1 MEDFSHLWER
11 QVTVLRDNFSADSSV
26 RAPTSG
32 SPSLQRGD
40 GGRDYDTHESEHGWD
55 DKINSVVDALD
66 ELALQSPTGK
76 TNTTAT
82 QSPRTPWFPDGDAY
96 TETVPLR
103 SSKIQALPVLPWP
116 TDPPTPSPSLWPP
129 QQNQKDHQEQLLCP
143 HYTARQLPLSPSTL
157 SSRTAVPGST
167 TVTPATTLHSPL
179 PFIQSVP
186 PSSVSALCLSWA
198 PPLARPGPDGQL
210 FSPSLPTN
218 TEAVRTCFKKRGWK
232 VQCRLIPNDYSTSAV
247 ETVVD
252 KFLAQS
258 QNQTVQHEK
267 RNRSRSEV
275 TSRGGEL
282 LIVYYHGFG
291 ATEEDGRLR
300 FSSDEG
306 SHFYWDDVRDP
317 IMQHPGDVLLIFDCT
332 APFPLSSSK
341 SNRPQQSHTGE
352 EAEPPQEI
360 RLFMGPGV
368 LSRKGTKQVLGVC
381 VPSLLASGRS
391 RFGAEPLNISFK
403 LSKEKQKPEMAEK
416 PRARPRSLL
425 LPGFDL
431 NDLEPS
437 DSVEPQGDQG
447 AAQPELEQSGS
458 PWKLDDTM
466 TKALCRILDR
476 DRNRVKT
483 EVGMNEILSVQRLCS
498 LVREDIRQTSTL
510 PSTIGSEQR
519 EAIREVERGLAGRV
533 FVTQLGGGQIQDIY
547 LPCLGA

>member
-1 MEDFSHLWER
+1 QVFSR
-11 QVTVLRDNFSADSSV
+11 
-26 RAPTSG
+26 
-32 SPSLQRGD
+32 
-40 GGRDYDTHESEHGWD
+40 
-55 DKINSVVDALD
+55 
-66 ELALQSPTGK
+66 QSPTGK

-300 FSSDEG
+300 FSRYYSFP
-306 SHFYWDDVRDP
+306 H
-317 IMQHPGDVLLIFDCT
+317 
-332 APFPLSSSK
+332 FPLQNSIFPHMDSWIGNPNPK
-341 SNRPQQSHTGE
+341 
-352 EAEPPQEI
+352 
-360 RLFMGPGV
+360 LFMGPGV

>member
-1 MEDFSHLWER
+1 M
-11 QVTVLRDNFSADSSV
+11 
-26 RAPTSG
+26 
-32 SPSLQRGD
+32 
-40 GGRDYDTHESEHGWD
+40 
-55 DKINSVVDALD
+55 
-66 ELALQSPTGK
+66 
-76 TNTTAT
+76 
-82 QSPRTPWFPDGDAY
+82 
-96 TETVPLR
+96 
-103 SSKIQALPVLPWP
+103 
-116 TDPPTPSPSLWPP
+116 
-129 QQNQKDHQEQLLCP
+129 
-143 HYTARQLPLSPSTL
+143 
-157 SSRTAVPGST
+157 
-167 TVTPATTLHSPL
+167 
-179 PFIQSVP
+179 
-186 PSSVSALCLSWA
+186 
-198 PPLARPGPDGQL
+198 
-210 FSPSLPTN
+210 
-218 TEAVRTCFKKRGWK
+218 
-232 VQCRLIPNDYSTSAV
+232 QCRLIPNDYSTSAV

-300 FSSDEG
+300 FSRYYSFPHFPLFKTRSFHIWTRGSVILTLGSDEG

-341 SNRPQQSHTGE
+341 SDRPQQSHTGE
-352 EAEPPQEI
+352 EAERPLEI

-381 VPSLLASGRS
+381 VPSSLASGRS
-391 RFGAEPLNISFK
+391 GFGAEPLNISFK

-447 AAQPELEQSGS
+447 AAQPEL
-458 PWKLDDTM
+458 DDTM

-476 DRNRVKT
+476 DRNRVRT